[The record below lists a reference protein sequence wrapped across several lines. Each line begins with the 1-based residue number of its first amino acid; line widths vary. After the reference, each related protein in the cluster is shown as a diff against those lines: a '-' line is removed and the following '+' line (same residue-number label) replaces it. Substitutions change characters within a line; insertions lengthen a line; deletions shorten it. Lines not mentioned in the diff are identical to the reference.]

1 MAAAKRKLA
10 VNVLVR
16 DPKTDQPVF
25 LQAGQELPS
34 GFSKLV
40 AEENLVPK
48 KTASSKKKEDPAV
61 VDTSEPEE
69 KEPAGE
75 TAEEPEH
82 VSDPVTA
89 HVVEDSELDSGKSF
103 DTE

>member
-34 GFSKLV
+34 GFSKLI

-61 VDTSEPEE
+61 VDTSETEE

-75 TAEEPEH
+75 AAEEPE
-82 VSDPVTA
+82 PVPA
-89 HVVEDSELDSGKSF
+89 DVVEDSELDSGESF